1 MRKAANRRDCF
12 SLVKEELSHNPFMS
26 KLLKSYDFK
35 PESGVTHIDNVLLQ
49 NSPSVSGGAF
59 KPPNPMLMSRT
70 EFNNRTTTLTKL
82 KEYGPERTRKRSRN
96 NGRNISVMSQSLD
109 LKNP

>member
-1 MRKAANRRDCF
+1 MRKEANRRDCF

-49 NSPSVSGGAF
+49 NSPSVSGGAY

-70 EFNNRTTTLTKL
+70 EFNKRTSTLSKL
-82 KEYGPERTRKRSRN
+82 KEYGPDRTRN
-96 NGRNISVMSQSLD
+96 YGRNGKGTISAMSQSLD
-109 LKNP
+109 MKNP